1 MWEYNYEYLAHGVKG
16 FKYIDRTWKNGKWVY
31 TYPNTVTH
39 PGIVG
44 NSTAFEDKANSLRKS
59 PGESVKVLVG
69 QTPGRRAKE
78 LSKPTTR
85 ASKAAQQPTTSG
97 VKQLQN
103 IAKKVGSNLSDQ
115 AKNAYNKTLGSDEF
129 KEYQR
134 RNPKFPVPKEEKTDL
149 VDMAKKVGSNLSNQ
163 AKGAYDKTL
172 GSEDFKKYKEYKPK
186 RNDVL
191 RNLRDTIW
199 NAARAKNDQERQQ
212 NIAALKQILNTAESK
227 YGSTAA
233 KEIWKE
239 YEDTIDKYYGFATDA
254 ADKYELESS
263 YKALNDF
270 KNVDREV
277 KNQKVGTTE
286 AGFDA
291 EMERWVQ
298 RSKKKK

>member
-1 MWEYNYEYLAHGVKG
+1 MWEYNYDYLCHGIKG
-16 FKYIDRTWKNGKWVY
+16 HKYIDRKMGKNGKWIY
-31 TYPNTVTH
+31 TYPGERGHRTPLRTETGAKMKFLPLLTPEMVSFDLHTKEVLAHPENHNWDNKGYWAGVKKDYQLREESKKENT
-39 PGIVG
+39 
-44 NSTAFEDKANSLRKS
+44 
-59 PGESVKVLVG
+59 
-69 QTPGRRAKE
+69 
-78 LSKPTTR
+78 KPTTNLGKEPLKKSP
-85 ASKAAQQPTTSG
+85 APKPEDDPEVAKAVGALIGNAAKDLNSKITGA
-97 VKQLQN
+97 VKN
-103 IAKKVGSNLSDQ
+103 SKIYKE
-115 AKNAYNKTLGSDEF
+115 TLGD
-129 KEYQR
+129 
-134 RNPKFPVPKEEKTDL
+134 
-149 VDMAKKVGSNLSNQ
+149 
-163 AKGAYDKTL
+163 
-172 GSEDFKKYKEYKPK
+172 EDFKKYKEYKPK
-186 RNDVL
+186 RNDIL

-212 NIAALKQILNTAESK
+212 NIAALKQMLNTAESK

-239 YEDTIDKYYGFATDA
+239 YEETIDKYYGFATDA

-277 KNQKVGTTE
+277 KNQKIGTTE